1 MHERFTPVL
10 IASLAF
16 LLCAVIGLR
25 LAWTSP
31 FPGFDELEH
40 VSFVATMQ
48 DAPTLRPDYKNHTAL
63 EREDLG
69 IWNPRQNYIGHPVP
83 YYLLMSRFIDRS
95 QPSPLEAVR
104 TSRLVSLG
112 LILAGLAAAL
122 HGGILALRG
131 DRLGLVVFCAL
142 VALCPELLSVS
153 TMVNNDALG
162 FLGGALAFCAMVGQS
177 PPEWAGQGWRKG
189 TNGSQHA
196 GYDVLAG
203 VGLLLALWAKPNAG
217 LETGL
222 MLGFVLVL
230 RSDWRPR
237 LLACLI
243 LGGLIGVLPYADL
256 LLRYGKLVP
265 VAAEDVGFTP
275 HLDSWTGYPQA
286 FLELVGKSWGFLC
299 SALWPQTG
307 LIPALTVIAFW
318 ATLGW
323 IAWSARRTGPGLARI
338 ALAAPI
344 VFAAVL
350 AIHIWFSATR
360 LGFSLTAPSFR
371 YYLPLWPA
379 LAYAVARGIAI
390 ATPLW
395 RNAARAVA
403 AALLALGWLVA
414 I

>member
-1 MHERFTPVL
+1 
-10 IASLAF
+10 
-16 LLCAVIGLR
+16 
-25 LAWTSP
+25 
-31 FPGFDELEH
+31 LEH
-40 VSFVATMQ
+40 VSFATTMQ
-48 DAPTLRPDYKNHTAL
+48 DTPTLRPDYKRQTTL

-69 IWNPRQNYIGHPVP
+69 IWNPRPNYIGHPVP
-83 YYLLMSRFIDRS
+83 YYLLIAPFIDRS

-104 TSRLVSLG
+104 TSRLMSLG

-131 DRLGLVVFCAL
+131 DRVGLVVFCAL

-162 FLGGALAFCAMVGQS
+162 FLGGALAFCGMVGQS
-177 PPEWAGQGWRKG
+177 PPEWAGKGWRQG
-189 TNGSQHA
+189 TGGLQHPA
-196 GYDVLAG
+196 YDALAG
-203 VGLLLALWAKPNAG
+203 LGLLLALWAKPNAG

-222 MLGFVLVL
+222 ILGLVL
-230 RSDWRPR
+230 FLRGDWRPR
-237 LLACLI
+237 LLACLTI
-243 LGGLIGVLPYADL
+243 GGLIGMLPYADL

-265 VAAEDVGFTP
+265 VTAEDIGFTP
-275 HLDSWTGYPQA
+275 HLDSWIGYPQA
-286 FLELVGKSWGFLC
+286 FMILLGKSWGFLR

-318 ATLGW
+318 AILGW
-323 IAWSARRTGPGLARI
+323 IVWSARRTGPGLARI

-344 VFAAVL
+344 VFTAVL
-350 AIHIWFSATR
+350 AIHLWFSATR

-390 ATPLW
+390 ATPFW
-395 RNAARAVA
+395 QIAARTMA
-403 AALLALGWLVA
+403 AALLALGWLIA
-414 I
+414 L